1 MPTSSIRIDKGM
13 GLGPLYDAHCHYQ
26 DARLSSWF
34 ADHGEMVEEL
44 GIRKAVVNGTK
55 PEDWKDVHKMA
66 LNYGCIIPS
75 FGLHPWFVDG
85 AYGEALC
92 DLENLLDRIQA
103 PIGEIGLDRWIQ
115 DCDIELQKTAFIS
128 QLRLAKR
135 KKVPVT
141 IHCLR
146 AWGMLLEILQEEG
159 PLETGLLLHSYG
171 GPVEMVSQFLDI
183 GAYFSISGYFALE
196 EKKSKRDT
204 FTKIPLDR
212 LLVETDCPDM
222 AGPEPVCPERLKNG
236 ANVPSNLIGIYEF
249 VSGLLGLES
258 IEFRKI
264 VESNFLQLFGRWVK

>member
-1 MPTSSIRIDKGM
+1 MSTDSNRTDEGM
-13 GLGPLYDAHCHYQ
+13 GVGPFYDAHCHYQ

-34 ADHGEMVEEL
+34 SDRGETVEEL
-44 GIRKAVVNGTK
+44 GVRKAVVNGTK
-55 PEDWKDVHKMA
+55 PEDWKDVSKMA
-66 LNYGCIIPS
+66 SKFGYVIPS
-75 FGLHPWFVDG
+75 FGLHPWFVDD
-85 AYGEALC
+85 AYEDAVS
-92 DLENLLDRIQA
+92 DLENRLDESLA

-115 DCDIELQKTAFIS
+115 KYDIELQKAAFIS

-135 KKVPVT
+135 KNVPVT

-159 PLETGLLLHSYG
+159 PLETGFLLHSYG
-171 GPVEMVSQFLDI
+171 GPVEMVPRFSDI

-196 EKKSKRDT
+196 DKKRKWEAFRVA
-204 FTKIPLDR
+204 PLDR

-222 AGPEPVCPERLKNG
+222 LGPGSVCPERLNNG

-249 VSGLLGLES
+249 ASELLGMDS

-264 VESNFLQLFGRWVK
+264 VGSNFLQLFGRWVK

>member
-1 MPTSSIRIDKGM
+1 MSTDSNRADEEM
-13 GLGPLYDAHCHYQ
+13 GLSPFYDAHCHYQ

-34 ADHGEMVEEL
+34 ADRGETVQGL
-44 GIRKAVVNGTK
+44 GICKAVVNGTK
-55 PEDWKDVHKMA
+55 PEDWKDVSKMA
-66 LNYGCIIPS
+66 SEFGYVIPS
-75 FGLHPWFVDG
+75 YGLHPWFVDG
-85 AYGEALC
+85 AYEDALG
-92 DLENLLDRIQA
+92 DLENRLDESLA

-115 DCDIELQKTAFIS
+115 DYDIELQKAAFIY

-159 PLETGLLLHSYG
+159 PLETGFLLHSYG
-171 GPVEMVSQFLDI
+171 GPVEMVPRFSSI

-196 EKKSKRDT
+196 EKKSKREA
-204 FTKIPLDR
+204 FRAAPLDR

-222 AGPEPVCPERLKNG
+222 LGPGSVCPERLNNG

-249 VSGLLGLES
+249 ASELLGMDS